1 MSNPLPVTD
10 DPIAL
15 MRVLRFLLSDHL
27 GQFSNGSPA
36 IWLKGADIPSALSV
50 EGCLVVLNE
59 DYLVR
64 SRSELAAGQFEV
76 VGVWQIDITQYGHT
90 PAAQAAKRAI
100 KDVMLHSF
108 PDLLWRPATPLK
120 GQYPRAIAYLEFSY
134 ISNRCQ
140 YNYIEA

>member
-1 MSNPLPVTD
+1 MNEPLPVTG

-15 MRVLRFLLSDHL
+15 MGVLRFLLSNHL
-27 GQFSNGSPA
+27 GTFSNGAPA

-64 SRSELAAGQFEV
+64 SRTEFAAGQFEV

-90 PAAQAAKRAI
+90 PESQANKRAI
-100 KDVMLHSF
+100 KDIFLNSF
-108 PDLLWRPATPLK
+108 PDILWRPATPLK

-134 ISNRCQ
+134 VSNSCN
-140 YNYIEA
+140 YNYQAV